1 MEFPP
6 PGGEGREP
14 GGSSIRQKG
23 KGKMNGDG
31 KKAKKPCRESSK
43 EKVELTE
50 NEKALLTL
58 VNELKPEKEEL
69 AHVVKLYGDKTYRS
83 TKKAENE
90 GYKKLADETNAQ
102 VQIIMSTMGELS
114 ASNKQISNNQTHM
127 TQVLSMITTQ
137 MSGNTQE
144 GTENFGKVPDE
155 GGNHSRGHQQ
165 GHGNGFVDA
174 TTATASASMSTEH
187 GRDKSP
193 KNDAHWSDF
202 VNFSDNQSPDLQQ
215 MLDPAT
221 PPMLY
226 DFAPEATTSA
236 AIDSTEENV
245 RLQKQVDE
253 LKNDIQILNDQVS
266 ELIKRSTTK
275 L

>member
-31 KKAKKPCRESSK
+31 KKAKKPRGESSK

-69 AHVVKLYGDKTYRS
+69 VHVVKIYSDKTYRS

-90 GYKKLADETNAQ
+90 GYKKLADDTNTQ

-114 ASNKQISNNQTHM
+114 NNQAYM
-127 TQVLSMITTQ
+127 IEVLSMITTQ
-137 MSGNTQE
+137 MFGNTQE

-165 GHGNGFVDA
+165 GHGNGSVDA
-174 TTATASASMSTEH
+174 TVATTSTEH

-202 VNFSDNQSPDLQQ
+202 VNFSDNQSPGLQQ
-215 MLDPAT
+215 MLDTAP

-226 DFAPEATTSA
+226 DFAPEATTST
-236 AIDSTEENV
+236 AIDRTEENV

-253 LKNDIQILNDQVS
+253 QNKEIQILKNQMS
-266 ELIKRSTTK
+266 ELINRSTTK